1 MLKIVVSIF
10 SLLFGSAML
19 ILGIGLQGT
28 LIGLRADIESFS
40 LTTTGL
46 IMSSYFAGFAIG
58 TYSCPGLIARVGHI
72 RAYAAMAT
80 IASVA
85 AILFA
90 MITHPVAWIFLR
102 ILTGYTLVG
111 LYMIIESWLNM
122 MSPNHSRGKF
132 FNTYML
138 ITLLATAGGQYF
150 LLLYS
155 PKGFELFAITSILIS
170 LALVP
175 IALTRIKQPEL
186 IDTPKLNVRFLFKKS
201 PQGIFGTLMS
211 GVIVGAFYGMM
222 PVYASNIGL
231 DNAEIASL
239 IAICILGGASLQ
251 WPIGLISDY
260 YDRRIILA
268 FVSFFASL
276 IAFILYLT
284 GHQFIQLYYIL
295 NFIFG
300 GFIFSLYGLSIAHV
314 NDRIKKEQTLEATR
328 GLMQIYGIGAIS
340 GPLLASLNMS
350 YFGVQGIQSFFSAS
364 LFLLTIF
371 TLVRITVSDAPPE
384 EEHIDFVAMNRTS
397 PVALEMSPQT
407 ND

>member
-19 ILGIGLQGT
+19 ILGTGLQGT

-40 LTTTGL
+40 LTTTGI
-46 IMSSYFAGFAIG
+46 IMSSYFVGFAIG

-80 IASVA
+80 IASVS

-90 MITHPVAWIFLR
+90 MTTHPAAWIVLR
-102 ILTGYTLVG
+102 IITGYTLVG

-122 MSPNHSRGKF
+122 ISPNESRGKF

-138 ITLLATAGGQYF
+138 ITLLATAGGQYL

-155 PKGFELFAITSILIS
+155 PNGFELFAITSILIS

-175 IALTRIKQPEL
+175 IALTRIRQPEL
-186 IDTPKLNVRFLFKKS
+186 IDTPKLNLAFLYRKS
-201 PQGIFGTLMS
+201 PQGIFGMLMS

-222 PVYASNIGL
+222 PVYASKIGL
-231 DNAEIASL
+231 THHEIASL

-268 FVSFFASL
+268 IISFFASL
-276 IAFILYLT
+276 IAIIIYVT
-284 GHQFIQLYYIL
+284 GREFIQLYYIL

-328 GLMQIYGIGAIS
+328 GLMQIYGIGAIT
-340 GPLLASLNMS
+340 GPFLASLNMD
-350 YFGVQGIQSFFSAS
+350 YFGAHGIQSFFSAT
-364 LFLLTIF
+364 LLILTLF
-371 TLVRITVSDAPPE
+371 TLLRISVSEAPAE
-384 EEHIDFVAMNRTS
+384 EEHSDFVAMNRTS

-407 ND
+407 YD

>member
-19 ILGIGLQGT
+19 ILGTGLQGT

-40 LTTTGL
+40 LTTTG
-46 IMSSYFAGFAIG
+46 IVMSSYFAGFAIG

-80 IASVA
+80 IASAA

-90 MITHPVAWIFLR
+90 MNTHPVTWILLR
-102 ILTGYTLVG
+102 IVTGYTLVG

-122 MSPNHSRGKF
+122 ISPNDSRGKF

-155 PKGFELFAITSILIS
+155 PEGFELFAITSILIS

-175 IALTRIKQPEL
+175 IALTRIRQPEL
-186 IDTPKLNVRFLFKKS
+186 IETPKLNLVFLFKKS
-201 PQGIFGTLMS
+201 PQGIFGTLIS

-222 PVYASNIGL
+222 PVYASKIGL
-231 DNAEIASL
+231 SNTEIASL
-239 IAICILGGASLQ
+239 IATCILGGASLQ
-251 WPIGLISDY
+251 WPIGLISDK
-260 YDRRIILA
+260 YDRRVILA
-268 FVSFFASL
+268 FISL
-276 IAFILYLT
+276 IASIIALT
-284 GHQFIQLYYIL
+284 IYIAGHQFKQLFYVL
-295 NFIFG
+295 NFVFG

-314 NDRIKKEQTLEATR
+314 NDRIDKDQALEATK

-340 GPLLASLNMS
+340 GPLIASLNMD
-350 YFGVQGIQSFFSAS
+350 YLGAQGIQLFFTAT
-364 LFLLTIF
+364 LFILTLF
-371 TLVRITVSDAPPE
+371 TLMRISISDAPSE